1 MVLSG
6 IPGVLEN
13 YIKRMRKQW
22 IPGPFLRFLI
32 FQMGLGMRL
41 GFILTACLH

>member
-22 IPGPFLRFLI
+22 IPGPFLRF
-32 FQMGLGMRL
+32 FKW
-41 GFILTACLH
+41 AWV